1 MEEEVKQK
9 KSKSKGIIAIIA
21 VILLVLI
28 AGVIYYFLAYIG
40 TEALYKR
47 IIGKT
52 VNSYQKSIIENDYNS
67 LDTTVGLNVEVSPK
81 ETNEDI
87 EKIVDLLNS
96 LRLEL
101 NTQIDK
107 EQESMNVKLN
117 ASTVNENDNIL
128 NAEVYMDVK
137 DEKVYVHLKDFFDKY
152 IEAEATDGTFENL
165 KDIFENMY
173 TKEQKNSV
181 KKSSDIIGNEIK
193 GIIKEEYCSSEKQEI
208 TIDGKKVNATKNTI
222 SMTVEQLINELLTV
236 FNNLKNN
243 EQFINCYQDKE
254 KVKDIL
260 NQYIEELEY
269 DKGLYEDDSIRISVY
284 STGLLQKVVKVDVEM
299 QEDNQAIAIIEVAK
313 KDEEN
318 FEFKIKVEDQTILG
332 TIQATKKD
340 KNFVTGSIK
349 IDIPKFGKVIL
360 NIDVNNK
367 FDTTIDAVDTN
378 NVIKENE
385 ITQEDA
391 MEILEKFQDSKLYE
405 IVNET
410 SGGML
415 DMFFNSSNNPSDRGL
430 VFEEE
435 EVLLN
440 DYEEYV
446 NSLT

>member
-1 MEEEVKQK
+1 
-9 KSKSKGIIAIIA
+9 
-21 VILLVLI
+21 
-28 AGVIYYFLAYIG
+28 
-40 TEALYKR
+40 
-47 IIGKT
+47 
-52 VNSYQKSIIENDYNS
+52 
-67 LDTTVGLNVEVSPK
+67 
-81 ETNEDI
+81 
-87 EKIVDLLNS
+87 
-96 LRLEL
+96 
-101 NTQIDK
+101 
-107 EQESMNVKLN
+107 
-117 ASTVNENDNIL
+117 
-128 NAEVYMDVK
+128 
-137 DEKVYVHLKDFFDKY
+137 
-152 IEAEATDGTFENL
+152 
-165 KDIFENMY
+165 
-173 TKEQKNSV
+173 
-181 KKSSDIIGNEIK
+181 
-193 GIIKEEYCSSEKQEI
+193 
-208 TIDGKKVNATKNTI
+208 
-222 SMTVEQLINELLTV
+222 MTVEQLINELLTV

-349 IDIPKFGKVIL
+349 IDIPEFGKVIL

-415 DMFFNSSNNPSDRGL
+415 DIFFNSSNNPSDRGL

>member
-128 NAEVYMDVK
+128 NAEVFMDVK

-165 KDIFENMY
+165 KDVFENMY

-243 EQFINCYQDKE
+243 EQFINCYQDKK

-299 QEDNQAIAIIEVAK
+299 QEDNQEIAIIEVAK

>member
-349 IDIPKFGKVIL
+349 IDIPEFGKVIL

-415 DMFFNSSNNPSDRGL
+415 DIFFNSSNNPSDRGL

>member
-128 NAEVYMDVK
+128 NAEVFMDVK

-165 KDIFENMY
+165 KDVFENMY

-299 QEDNQAIAIIEVAK
+299 QEDNQEIAIIEVAK

>member
-128 NAEVYMDVK
+128 NAEVFMDVK

-349 IDIPKFGKVIL
+349 IDIPEFGKVIL

-415 DMFFNSSNNPSDRGL
+415 DIFFNSSNNPSDRGL

>member
-128 NAEVYMDVK
+128 NAEVFMDVK

-193 GIIKEEYCSSEKQEI
+193 GIIK
-208 TIDGKKVNATKNTI
+208 
-222 SMTVEQLINELLTV
+222 
-236 FNNLKNN
+236 
-243 EQFINCYQDKE
+243 
-254 KVKDIL
+254 
-260 NQYIEELEY
+260 
-269 DKGLYEDDSIRISVY
+269 
-284 STGLLQKVVKVDVEM
+284 
-299 QEDNQAIAIIEVAK
+299 
-313 KDEEN
+313 
-318 FEFKIKVEDQTILG
+318 
-332 TIQATKKD
+332 
-340 KNFVTGSIK
+340 
-349 IDIPKFGKVIL
+349 
-360 NIDVNNK
+360 
-367 FDTTIDAVDTN
+367 
-378 NVIKENE
+378 
-385 ITQEDA
+385 
-391 MEILEKFQDSKLYE
+391 
-405 IVNET
+405 
-410 SGGML
+410 
-415 DMFFNSSNNPSDRGL
+415 
-430 VFEEE
+430 
-435 EVLLN
+435 
-440 DYEEYV
+440 
-446 NSLT
+446 